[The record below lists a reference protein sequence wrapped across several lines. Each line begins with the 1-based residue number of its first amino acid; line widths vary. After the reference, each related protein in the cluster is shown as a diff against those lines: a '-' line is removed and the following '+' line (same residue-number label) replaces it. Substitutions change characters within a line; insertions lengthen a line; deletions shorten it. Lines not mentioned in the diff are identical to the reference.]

1 VIAVK
6 TSRRDFLN
14 VALGSSLVLSIDGH
28 APLFLNQALAEDT
41 PRSDTILIVVQ
52 LSGGNDGVNTV
63 IPYTDDVYHRS
74 RPKLAIAQDQVL
86 KLDDR
91 IGLHPSMRGLSEMYQ
106 DGMLA
111 IVQGVGYPSPNRSH
125 FESMDIWHTCY
136 MKHQRSDEGWLGR
149 YLDQTRD
156 QTALDPP
163 AMHVGPEKQP
173 YALSARYVRTPSVF
187 SLDQFQLR
195 TEGEDRSAE
204 AIRSLTQTSPASD
217 GGLLDFVHT
226 STQSALTASQRLEI
240 ARRDYQTPVEYPDS
254 GLAQKLRIVAQL
266 IGAGLATRVYYMEL
280 DGFDTHAQQRD
291 AHAALLSEF
300 SAGVKAFMDDAVH
313 QKFADRVLVLS
324 FSEFGRRLAEN
335 ASEGTD
341 HGAAAPVFLA
351 GGRVKGGLV
360 GAQPSLTDLDDGDL
374 KHHTDFR
381 QLYATVLERWLHCPS
396 ESALGGRYDLLPCV

>member
-1 VIAVK
+1 
-6 TSRRDFLN
+6 
-14 VALGSSLVLSIDGH
+14 
-28 APLFLNQALAEDT
+28 
-41 PRSDTILIVVQ
+41 
-52 LSGGNDGVNTV
+52 
-63 IPYTDDVYHRS
+63 
-74 RPKLAIAQDQVL
+74 
-86 KLDDR
+86 
-91 IGLHPSMRGLSEMYQ
+91 
-106 DGMLA
+106 
-111 IVQGVGYPSPNRSH
+111 
-125 FESMDIWHTCY
+125 
-136 MKHQRSDEGWLGR
+136 
-149 YLDQTRD
+149 
-156 QTALDPP
+156 
-163 AMHVGPEKQP
+163 
-173 YALSARYVRTPSVF
+173 
-187 SLDQFQLR
+187 
-195 TEGEDRSAE
+195 
-204 AIRSLTQTSPASD
+204 
-217 GGLLDFVHT
+217 
-226 STQSALTASQRLEI
+226 
-240 ARRDYQTPVEYPDS
+240 VEYPDS